1 MSIGDGEKCDAHV
14 SEEEFCDYVRKRRSV
29 LLGMAIGLTG
39 HRADAEDL
47 LQAALAKTYLSWDKI
62 SDRAA
67 LDGYV
72 RRAMVNTQ
80 ISWWRRRRLEEY
92 PTDEMP
98 DVAVGDHAAD
108 SDLHELVVRALNR
121 LPDRMRTAVTLRYL
135 EDKSER
141 EIATALG
148 ISLGT
153 VKSTVSR
160 AMAKLRE
167 DVELGGLVCCLLWVA
182 GRLVGGGGFLRR
194 AARGGGFLR
203 RAARLGVAAHGGAH
217 CGHIAAVWR
226 FPTPAVAHRW
236 RPGAI
241 DGPSVGSVGGL
252 SPRGSSPRA
261 LHAGSLMSRG
271 FRASIALKWLC
282 GGGRCAAR

>member
-1 MSIGDGEKCDAHV
+1 MSVGGGEKRDAHG
-14 SEEEFCDYVRKRRSV
+14 SDDEFCDYVRNRGPV

-47 LQAALAKTYLSWDKI
+47 LQSALAKTYLSWDKI

-108 SDLHELVVRALNR
+108 SDLHEVVVRALNR

-135 EDKSER
+135 EDKTER
-141 EIATALG
+141 EIATVLG

-160 AMAKLRE
+160 AVAKLRE
-167 DVELGGLVCCLLWVA
+167 DVELGGLSPALSLA
-182 GRLVGGGGFLRR
+182 VGGSGPGAHFAHIGPLGRRRTRRCPIAGALALAMSHRWGLPTAYQLVFYVGLLFLR
-194 AARGGGFLR
+194 A
-203 RAARLGVAAHGGAH
+203 
-217 CGHIAAVWR
+217 
-226 FPTPAVAHRW
+226 P
-236 RPGAI
+236 
-241 DGPSVGSVGGL
+241 
-252 SPRGSSPRA
+252 
-261 LHAGSLMSRG
+261 
-271 FRASIALKWLC
+271 
-282 GGGRCAAR
+282 